1 LYSLVH
7 GREANPF
14 GNSVWSFSKSCHIS
28 SSMFVSME
36 PLPGKA
42 LYSCGFR
49 NVEPIGLSCAQPYIE
64 SLFVLE
70 LSFDFA
76 FTATM
81 NRLESRLRGFMRF
94 RAMVSLISSSS
105 CFLPGRNLI
114 FMFVSSSDADSD
126 ADADEDEDTSS
137 FSGEKE
143 EEEEGR
149 RHGGVIILLR
159 LFSLMLVMLVESA
172 ACWYGGGAT
181 NAWECRMRLLERNI
195 NIFKSAR
202 I

>member
-1 LYSLVH
+1 MYSLVH

-94 RAMVSLISSSS
+94 RAMVS
-105 CFLPGRNLI
+105 
-114 FMFVSSSDADSD
+114 
-126 ADADEDEDTSS
+126 
-137 FSGEKE
+137 
-143 EEEEGR
+143 
-149 RHGGVIILLR
+149 
-159 LFSLMLVMLVESA
+159 
-172 ACWYGGGAT
+172 
-181 NAWECRMRLLERNI
+181 
-195 NIFKSAR
+195 
-202 I
+202 